1 MLSPCLELCKM
12 HRKYYGLLLGQFIDK
27 PGRIH
32 YHNIWFRINK
42 QSLTP
47 AEQTFR

>member
-1 MLSPCLELCKM
+1 MNNII
-12 HRKYYGLLLGQFIDK
+12 HYYQGKYYGLLSGQFIDK